1 MEKCRLDFNKYKERL
16 SAVFPTYSEKELED
30 FFIYQVRYLE
40 ILVESVE
47 GDYLKYLGVA
57 RGEGCLNN

>member
-16 SAVFPTYSEKELED
+16 SKVFPTYTGKELED

-40 ILVESVE
+40 ILVENIEGININSV
-47 GDYLKYLGVA
+47 
-57 RGEGCLNN
+57 LN